1 MERKYKS
8 KLFKPKNFKEEKM
21 EKLAILDCGGQ
32 YTKVIDRRVREL
44 GVKSDIFPISVKAEE
59 LKSYQAVILSGGPNN
74 IGEAQRL
81 NFDNRLFELGIPVL
95 GICYGLHLMSDNFG
109 GKIDSNIK
117 KEYGATEI
125 KIDTSAL
132 IFDGLDENQ
141 QVLMSHGDTVK
152 NCPEGFKVI
161 AKSGEAIAAIGDENR
176 KMYGFQF
183 HPEVDLTENGM
194 KMLENFIRK
203 VASYK
208 EVYALEDRIQTSIKM
223 IQEKVG
229 NNKIIVLVSGGVDS
243 AVTAALLVKAL
254 PAENI
259 YAIHIDSG
267 FMRKNESDLVCENL
281 KALGMKNLIRE
292 NAKDYFFN
300 TVVETEEGKIG
311 PLVKETDPEKKR
323 RIIGEIFIQIANNVI
338 ERLGL
343 DKENTFI
350 AQGTLRPDLIESGN
364 PDISGFAHKIKTHH
378 NDVEI
383 VRQARKKGLIV
394 ETNADWHKDEVRKV
408 ARKLGLDEKIAS
420 RQPFPGPGLA
430 IRLICHNKSDEAVIT
445 GKEVEDLKQI
455 LKDTNQN
462 GYIVPIKSV
471 GVQGDARSYK
481 NLCILEGDKL
491 DFNWKEV
498 TDKAKEITDNILTIN
513 RVAYILNKSKIE
525 GEIKC
530 FDMRIEDETVD
541 LLRELDNIITTNL
554 VDAKV
559 NQTFGVLIPVGI
571 TKKYSVAIR
580 TFVTNDFMTGR
591 PGEIGKEI
599 TKESMQKI
607 VNQIEEKF
615 GDKVE
620 FVLYDVT
627 SKPPAT
633 TEWQ

>member
-1 MERKYKS
+1 
-8 KLFKPKNFKEEKM
+8 M

-44 GVKSDIFPISVKAEE
+44 GVKSDIFPINVKSED
-59 LKSYQAVILSGGPNN
+59 LKDYKSVILSGGPNN

-81 NFDNRLFELGIPVL
+81 NFDDKIFELGIPVL
-95 GICYGLHLMSDNFG
+95 GICYGMQLMSDHFG
-109 GKIDSNIK
+109 GVVASDVK
-117 KEYGATEI
+117 KEYGQCEVT
-125 KIDTSAL
+125 IDLAAP
-132 IFDGLDENQ
+132 IFDGLSEKE

-152 NCPEGFKVI
+152 VKPEGFEVI
-161 AKSGEAIAAIGDENR
+161 AKSGDAIAAIGDVQR

-203 VASYK
+203 VAEYK

-229 NNKIIVLVSGGVDS
+229 DKKIICLVSGGVDS

-267 FMRKNESDLVCENL
+267 FMRKNESDIVCENL
-281 KALGMKNLIRE
+281 KELGMKNLIRE
-292 NAKDYFFN
+292 NAKDYFMN
-300 TVVETEEGKIG
+300 TIVETEEGPIG
-311 PLVKETDPEKKR
+311 PLVDTVDPEKKR
-323 RIIGEIFIQIANNVI
+323 RIIGEIFIQIANQVI

-394 ETNADWHKDEVRKV
+394 ETNADWHKDEVRRV
-408 ARKLGLDEKIAS
+408 ARKLGLDEAIAS

-430 IRLICHNKSDEAVIT
+430 IRLICHDKNE
-445 GKEVEDLKQI
+445 EVEITSEEVAKLNEI
-455 LKDTNQN
+455 LGQTPEK
-462 GYIVPIKSV
+462 GFILPIKSV
-471 GVQGDARSYK
+471 GVQGDARSYR
-481 NLCILEGDKL
+481 NLCLMAGRKT

-498 TDKAKEITDNILTIN
+498 TTNAKEITDRINSIN
-513 RVAYILNKSKIE
+513 RVGYILNKSEIND
-525 GEIKC
+525 EIKC
-530 FDMRIEDETVD
+530 FNMRIEDENVE
-541 LLRELDNIITTNL
+541 LLRELDYIVTTTL
-554 VDAKV
+554 DKAKV
-559 NQTFGVLIPVGI
+559 NQTFAVLIPIGI

-591 PGEIGKEI
+591 PGEIGKEVEKVDI
-599 TKESMQKI
+599 EKVVNEIES
-607 VNQIEEKF
+607 KF
-615 GDKVE
+615 GDKIE
-620 FVLYDVT
+620 FVIYDVT

>member
-1 MERKYKS
+1 
-8 KLFKPKNFKEEKM
+8 M

-44 GVKSDIFPISVKAEE
+44 GVKSDIFPINVKSED
-59 LKSYQAVILSGGPNN
+59 LKDYQSVILSGGPNN

-81 NFDNRLFELGIPVL
+81 NFDNKIFELGIPVL
-95 GICYGLHLMSDNFG
+95 GICYGMQLMSDHFG
-109 GKIDSNIK
+109 GVVASDVK
-117 KEYGATEI
+117 KEYGQCEVTV
-125 KIDTSAL
+125 DTNSL
-132 IFDGLDENQ
+132 IFDGLSEKQ

-152 NCPEGFKVI
+152 VKPQGFEVI
-161 AKSGEAIAAIGDENR
+161 AKSGEAIAAIGDESR

-183 HPEVDLTENGM
+183 HPEVDLTEEGM

-203 VASYK
+203 VANYK
-208 EVYALEDRIQTSIKM
+208 EVYALDDRIQTSIKM

-254 PAENI
+254 NPDNI

-267 FMRKNESDLVCENL
+267 FMRKNESDIVCENL

-292 NAKDYFFN
+292 NAKDYFMN
-300 TVVETEEGKIG
+300 TIVETEDGPIG
-311 PLVKETDPEKKR
+311 PLAQTTDPEKKR
-323 RIIGEIFIQIANNVI
+323 RIIGEIFIQIANKVI

-394 ETNADWHKDEVRKV
+394 ETNADWHKDEVRRV
-408 ARKLGLDEKIAS
+408 ARKLGLEEAVAS

-430 IRLICHNKSDEAVIT
+430 IRLICHNKSE
-445 GKEVEDLKQI
+445 EVEI
-455 LKDTNQN
+455 LPQDVKKLSDILSDTNEK
-462 GYIVPIKSV
+462 GYILPIKSV
-471 GVQGDARSYK
+471 GVQGDARSYR
-481 NLCILEGDKL
+481 NLCLIEGNGVN
-491 DFNWKEV
+491 FNWKQV
-498 TDKAKEITDNILTIN
+498 TAKAKDITDSINSIN
-513 RVAYILNKSKIE
+513 RVGYILNKTNISE
-525 GEIKC
+525 DIKC
-530 FDMRIEDETVD
+530 FDMRMEDENID
-541 LLRELDNIITTNL
+541 LLRELDYIVTSNL
-554 VDAKV
+554 EQAKV
-559 NQTFGVLIPVGI
+559 SQTFAVLIPIGV

-591 PGEIGKEI
+591 PGEIGKEVQKDKI
-599 TKESMQKI
+599 EKI
-607 VNQIEEKF
+607 VKEIESNF
-615 GDKVE
+615 GDKIE
-620 FVLYDVT
+620 FIIYDVT

>member
-1 MERKYKS
+1 
-8 KLFKPKNFKEEKM
+8 M

-44 GVKSDIFPISVKAEE
+44 GVKSDIFPINVKSGD
-59 LKSYQAVILSGGPNN
+59 LKDYKSIILSGGPNN
-74 IGEAQRL
+74 IGEAGRL
-81 NFDNRLFELGIPVL
+81 NFDEKIFELGIPVL
-95 GICYGLHLMSDNFG
+95 GICYGMQLMSDHFG
-109 GKIDSNIK
+109 GVIDSNIK
-117 KEYGATEI
+117 KEYGQCEVW
-125 KIDTSAL
+125 IDTNST
-132 IFDGLDENQ
+132 IFDGLSENQ

-152 NCPEGFKVI
+152 VKPEGFEVI
-161 AKSGEAIAAIGDENR
+161 AKSGDAIAAIGDETR

-203 VASYK
+203 VAEYK

-229 NNKIIVLVSGGVDS
+229 NNKVIVLVSGGVDS

-254 PAENI
+254 PADNI

-300 TVVETEEGKIG
+300 TVVETEVGPIG
-311 PLVKETDPEKKR
+311 PLVKEVDPEKKR
-323 RIIGEIFIQIANNVI
+323 RIIGEIFIQIANQVI

-394 ETNADWHKDEVRKV
+394 ETNSDWHKDEVRRV

-430 IRLICHNKSDEAVIT
+430 IRLICHDKADEAVIT
-445 GKEVEDLKQI
+445 SEEVEKLKQI
-455 LKDTNQN
+455 LENTNN
-462 GYIVPIKSV
+462 TGYILPIKSV
-471 GVQGDARSYK
+471 GVQGDARSYR
-481 NLCILEGDKL
+481 NLCLMEGEKL

-498 TDKAKEITDNILTIN
+498 TDKAKEITDSINTIN
-513 RVAYILNKSKIE
+513 RVGYILNKANFDE
-525 GEIKC
+525 EIKC
-530 FDMRIEDETVD
+530 FDMRIEDENVE
-541 LLRELDNIITTNL
+541 LLRELDSIVTTNL
-554 VDAKV
+554 EDAKV
-559 NQTFGVLIPVGI
+559 SQTFAVLIPIGI
-571 TKKYSVAIR
+571 NKKYSVAIR

-591 PGEIGKEI
+591 PGEIGKEVS
-599 TKESMQKI
+599 KESIETI
-607 VNQIEEKF
+607 VKQIEEKF
-615 GDKVE
+615 GDKIE
-620 FVLYDVT
+620 FIIYDVT

>member
-1 MERKYKS
+1 
-8 KLFKPKNFKEEKM
+8 M

-44 GVKSDIFPISVKAEE
+44 GVKSDIFPINVKAEN
-59 LKSYQAVILSGGPNN
+59 LKEYQSVILSGGPNN
-74 IGEAQRL
+74 IGESQRL
-81 NFDNRLFELGIPVL
+81 NFDNKIFELGIPVL
-95 GICYGLHLMSDNFG
+95 GICYGMQLMSDHFEG
-109 GKIDSNIK
+109 IIDSNIK
-117 KEYGATEI
+117 KEYGVSDVVVDVNST
-125 KIDTSAL
+125 
-132 IFDGLDENQ
+132 IFNGLSENEK
-141 QVLMSHGDTVK
+141 VLMSHGDTVK
-152 NCPEGFKVI
+152 IAPKGFKVI
-161 AKSGEAIAAIGDENR
+161 AKSGDAIAAIGNETR

-203 VASYK
+203 VANYK
-208 EVYALEDRIQTSIKM
+208 EIYALEDRIQTSIKM

-254 PAENI
+254 PADNI

-300 TVVETEEGKIG
+300 TAVDTEDGKIG
-311 PLVKETDPEKKR
+311 PLVKEVDPEKKR
-323 RIIGEIFIQIANNVI
+323 RIIGEIFIQIANQVI

-394 ETNADWHKDEVRKV
+394 ETNSDWHKDEVRRV

-430 IRLICHNKSDEAVIT
+430 IRLICHDKLQEVKISNE
-445 GKEVEDLKQI
+445 EVERLNDI
-455 LKDTNQN
+455 LNNTNQK
-462 GYIVPIKSV
+462 GYILPIKSV
-471 GVQGDARSYK
+471 GVQGDARSYR
-481 NLCILEGDKL
+481 NLCLMQGEELNFD
-491 DFNWKEV
+491 WKTV
-498 TDKAKEITDNILTIN
+498 TEKAKEITDSINTIN
-513 RVAYILNKSKIE
+513 RVGYILNKANFDEKIN
-525 GEIKC
+525 C
-530 FDMRIEDETVD
+530 FNMRIEDENVD
-541 LLRELDNIITTNL
+541 LLREIDSIVTTNL
-554 VDAKV
+554 EEAKV
-559 NQTFGVLIPVGI
+559 NQTFSVLIPIGI
-571 TKKYSVAIR
+571 TKKYSIAIR

-591 PGEIGKEI
+591 PGEIGKEVSKDAI
-599 TKESMQKI
+599 RNIINE
-607 VNQIEEKF
+607 IEEKF
-615 GDKVE
+615 GDKIE
-620 FVLYDVT
+620 FIIYDVT

>member
-1 MERKYKS
+1 
-8 KLFKPKNFKEEKM
+8 M

-44 GVKSDIFPISVKAEE
+44 GVKSDIFPINVKSED
-59 LKSYQAVILSGGPNN
+59 LKDYKSVILSGGPNN

-81 NFDNRLFELGIPVL
+81 NFDDKIFELGIPVL
-95 GICYGLHLMSDNFG
+95 GICYGMQLMSDHFG
-109 GKIDSNIK
+109 GVVASDVK
-117 KEYGATEI
+117 KEYGQCEVT
-125 KIDTSAL
+125 IDLAAP
-132 IFDGLDENQ
+132 IFDGLSEKE

-152 NCPEGFKVI
+152 VKPEGFEVI
-161 AKSGEAIAAIGDENR
+161 AKSGDAIAAIGDAQR

-203 VASYK
+203 VAEYK

-229 NNKIIVLVSGGVDS
+229 NKKIICLVSGGVDS

-267 FMRKNESDLVCENL
+267 FMRKNESDIVCENL
-281 KALGMKNLIRE
+281 KELGMKNLIRE
-292 NAKDYFFN
+292 NAKDYFMN
-300 TVVETEEGKIG
+300 TIVETEEGPIG
-311 PLVKETDPEKKR
+311 PLVDTVDPEKKR
-323 RIIGEIFIQIANNVI
+323 RIIGEIFIQIANQVI

-343 DKENTFI
+343 DKDNTFI

-394 ETNADWHKDEVRKV
+394 ETNADWHKDEVRRV
-408 ARKLGLDEKIAS
+408 ARKLGLDEAIAS

-430 IRLICHNKSDEAVIT
+430 IRLICHDKNE
-445 GKEVEDLKQI
+445 EVEITSEEVATLNEI
-455 LKDTNQN
+455 LGQTPEK
-462 GYIVPIKSV
+462 GFILPIKSV
-471 GVQGDARSYK
+471 GVQGDARSYR
-481 NLCILEGDKL
+481 NLCLMAGRKT

-498 TDKAKEITDNILTIN
+498 TTNAKEITDRINSIN
-513 RVAYILNKSKIE
+513 RVGYILNKSEIND
-525 GEIKC
+525 EIKC
-530 FDMRIEDETVD
+530 FNMRIEDENIE
-541 LLRELDNIITTNL
+541 LLRELDYIVTTTL
-554 VDAKV
+554 EKAKV
-559 NQTFGVLIPVGI
+559 NQTFAVLIPIGI

-591 PGEIGKEI
+591 PGEIGKEVEKADI
-599 TKESMQKI
+599 EKI
-607 VNQIEEKF
+607 VNEIESKF
-615 GDKVE
+615 GDKIE
-620 FVLYDVT
+620 FVIYDVT

>member
-1 MERKYKS
+1 
-8 KLFKPKNFKEEKM
+8 M

-44 GVKSDIFPISVKAEE
+44 GVKSDIFPINVKSEDLE
-59 LKSYQAVILSGGPNN
+59 GYQSVILSGGPNN

-81 NFDNRLFELGIPVL
+81 NFDNKIFELGIPVL
-95 GICYGLHLMSDNFG
+95 GICYGMQLMSDHFG
-109 GKIDSNIK
+109 GIVASDVK
-117 KEYGATEI
+117 KEYGQCEV
-125 KIDTSAL
+125 KINTNVP
-132 IFDGLDENQ
+132 IFEGLNETQ

-152 NCPEGFKVI
+152 VAPQGFEII
-161 AKSGEAIAAIGDENR
+161 AKSGEAIAGIGDVQR

-183 HPEVDLTENGM
+183 HPEVDLTEEGM

-203 VASYK
+203 VANYK
-208 EVYALEDRIQTSIKM
+208 EVYALEDRIESSIKM
-223 IQEKVG
+223 IKEKVG

-267 FMRKNESDLVCENL
+267 FMRKNESDRVCENL
-281 KALGMKNLIRE
+281 KELGMKNLIRE
-292 NAKDYFFN
+292 NAKDYFMN
-300 TVVETEEGKIG
+300 TIVETEEGPIG
-311 PLVKETDPEKKR
+311 PLSQTVDPEKKR
-323 RIIGEIFIQIANNVI
+323 RIVGEVFIQIANRVI

-394 ETNADWHKDEVRKV
+394 ETNADWHKDEVRRV
-408 ARKLGLDEKIAS
+408 ARKLGLEEAIAS
-420 RQPFPGPGLA
+420 RQPFPGPGLV
-430 IRLICHNKSDEAVIT
+430 IRLICHDKSE
-445 GKEVEDLKQI
+445 EVEITANEVEKLNNI
-455 LKDTNQN
+455 LSNTSEK
-462 GYIVPIKSV
+462 GFILPIKSV
-471 GVQGDARSYK
+471 GVQGDARSYR
-481 NLCILEGDKL
+481 NLCLLGGNGI
-491 DFNWKEV
+491 DFDWKQV
-498 TDKAKEITDNILTIN
+498 TGKAKEITDSINTIN
-513 RVAYILNKSKIE
+513 RVGYILNKTELPEKIN
-525 GEIKC
+525 C
-530 FDMRIEDETVD
+530 FDMRIEDENVD
-541 LLRELDNIITTNL
+541 LLRELDYIVTSNL
-554 VDAKV
+554 ENAKV
-559 NQTFGVLIPVGI
+559 SQTFAVLIPIGI

-591 PGEIGKEI
+591 PGEIGKEVS
-599 TKESMQKI
+599 KEKVENI
-607 VNQIEEKF
+607 VKEIENNF
-615 GDKVE
+615 GDKIE
-620 FVLYDVT
+620 FVIYDVT

>member
-1 MERKYKS
+1 
-8 KLFKPKNFKEEKM
+8 M

-44 GVKSDIFPISVKAEE
+44 GVKSDIFPINVKSEN
-59 LKSYQAVILSGGPNN
+59 LKDYKSVILSGGPNN

-81 NFDNRLFELGIPVL
+81 NFDDRIFELGIPVL
-95 GICYGLHLMSDNFG
+95 GICYGMQLMSDHFG
-109 GKIDSNIK
+109 GVVASDVK
-117 KEYGATEI
+117 KEYGQCEVT
-125 KIDTSAL
+125 IDTGAP
-132 IFDGLDENQ
+132 IFDGLSEKE

-152 NCPEGFKVI
+152 VKPEGFEII
-161 AKSGEAIAAIGDENR
+161 AKSGDAIAAIGNIDK

-203 VASYK
+203 VAEYK

-229 NNKIIVLVSGGVDS
+229 DKKIICLVSGGVDS

-254 PAENI
+254 PADNI

-281 KALGMKNLIRE
+281 KDLGMKNLIRE
-292 NAKDYFFN
+292 NAKDYFMN
-300 TVVETEEGKIG
+300 TIVETEEGPIG
-311 PLVKETDPEKKR
+311 PLVNTVDPEKKR
-323 RIIGEIFIQIANNVI
+323 RIIGEIFIQIANKVI

-394 ETNADWHKDEVRKV
+394 ETNSDWHKDEVRRV
-408 ARKLGLDEKIAS
+408 ARKLGLAEEIAS

-430 IRLICHNKSDEAVIT
+430 IRLICHDKNE
-445 GKEVEDLKQI
+445 EVEITSEEVEKLNEI
-455 LKDTNQN
+455 LGQTSEK
-462 GYIVPIKSV
+462 GYILPIKSV
-471 GVQGDARSYK
+471 GVQGDARSYR
-481 NLCILEGDKL
+481 NLCLMAGRKL
-491 DFNWKEV
+491 DFDWKEV
-498 TDKAKEITDNILTIN
+498 TSKAKEITDKINSIN
-513 RVAYILNKSKIE
+513 RVGYILNKSEIND
-525 GEIKC
+525 EIKC
-530 FDMRIEDETVD
+530 FDMRIEDENVD
-541 LLRELDNIITTNL
+541 LLRELDYIVTTTL
-554 VDAKV
+554 EKAKV
-559 NQTFGVLIPVGI
+559 NQTFAVLIPIGI

-591 PGEIGKEI
+591 PGEIGKEVEKADI
-599 TKESMQKI
+599 EKI
-607 VNQIEEKF
+607 VNEIESKF
-615 GDKVE
+615 GDKIE
-620 FVLYDVT
+620 FVIYDVT